1 MKILLT
7 ILILT
12 ATLSTLYSQTRERGP
27 WWPSALWGATDEAG
41 ASNWIT
47 PEKIIKALTYAKEG
61 KVFELGHPYER
72 TMPTI
77 NTRSYKLSV
86 VENIKN
92 KTAAFVYANNVS
104 SEGVY
109 FFVRLV

>member
-1 MKILLT
+1 MKTYLKYFIIFCNCVCSFSMIAQSQEVSKETELEAE
-7 ILILT
+7 IKNLISRKNNFSEFKT
-12 ATLSTLYSQTRERGP
+12 
-27 WWPSALWGATDEAG
+27 
-41 ASNWIT
+41 
-47 PEKIIKALTYAKEG
+47 EKITTYNNLIAY
-61 KVFELGHPYER
+61 VTNARLL
-72 TMPTI
+72 
-77 NTRSYKLSV
+77 NWSYKLSV